1 MMSTPRNKPDSHP
14 TGAQL
19 RAARGLV
26 NISVLDLAERTGL
39 APNTIKRAEG
49 GNGPAPVNTANAK
62 LMVATL
68 HSAGV
73 IFIPAWGD
81 MGSGVRLASPEQ
93 PALARRRTGAKTAT
107 VTPPKESRNSSAPL
121 KP

>member
-1 MMSTPRNKPDSHP
+1 MRAPRTKPADHP

-26 NISVLDLAERTGL
+26 NMSVLDLAERTGL

-49 GNGPAPVNTANAK
+49 SNGPAPVNTANAK

-68 HSAGV
+68 QSLGV
-73 IFIPAWGD
+73 MFIPALEG

-93 PALARRRTGAKTAT
+93 PALARRRTDAKTAT

>member
-1 MMSTPRNKPDSHP
+1 M
-14 TGAQL
+14 
-19 RAARGLV
+19 
-26 NISVLDLAERTGL
+26 SVLDLAERTGL

-49 GNGPAPVNTANAK
+49 GNGPAPVNAANAK

-93 PALARRRTGAKTAT
+93 PALARRRTGAKTANM
-107 VTPPKESRNSSAPL
+107 TPLEESRNSSVSP

>member
-1 MMSTPRNKPDSHP
+1 MSTLRIKPDSHP

-26 NISVLDLAERTGL
+26 NMSVLDLAERTGL
-39 APNTIKRAEG
+39 APNTIKRAESD
-49 GNGPAPVNTANAK
+49 NGPAPVNAANAK

-68 HSAGV
+68 QALGV
-73 IFIPAWGD
+73 IFIPAQDD

-93 PALARRRTGAKTAT
+93 PALARRRAGRKVRTA
-107 VTPPKESRNSSAPL
+107 PP
-121 KP
+121 

>member
-1 MMSTPRNKPDSHP
+1 MKVSRTKPADHP

-26 NISVLDLAERTGL
+26 NMSVLDLAERTGL

-107 VTPPKESRNSSAPL
+107 VTPPKESRNSSAPP

>member
-1 MMSTPRNKPDSHP
+1 MSMPRTKPADHP

-26 NISVLDLAERTGL
+26 NMSVLDLAERTGL

-49 GNGPAPVNTANAK
+49 DNGPAPVNTANAK

-68 HSAGV
+68 QAAGA
-73 IFIPAWGD
+73 IFLPAEGG
-81 MGSGVRLASPEQ
+81 MGAGVRLATPSQ
-93 PALARRRTGAKTAT
+93 PALTRRRTRANLGD
-107 VTPPKESRNSSAPL
+107 VTP
-121 KP
+121 

>member
-1 MMSTPRNKPDSHP
+1 MSAPRTKPADHP

-26 NISVLDLAERTGL
+26 NMSVLDLAERTGL
-39 APNTIKRAEG
+39 APNTIKRAES

-62 LMVATL
+62 LMVSIL

-73 IFIPAWGD
+73 IFIPAWAD
-81 MGSGVRLASPEQ
+81 LGSGVRLASPEQ
-93 PALARRRTGAKTAT
+93 PALARRRTNVKTET
-107 VTPPKESRNSSAPL
+107 MTPQKESRKSLAPP